1 MISRDPETGEG
12 GDMARSTKHGTKH
25 GRILTAALAVL
36 ALGAAGC
43 AGIEP
48 EAREMLWHP
57 PSCENATAK
66 IETLE
71 ANRAGGFKRF
81 TQGVQGLAPP
91 MVVLSTLR
99 DIFWGKPFRSIYLD
113 HWRIAFGGYNR
124 EINHRVH
131 DLKKCS

>member
-1 MISRDPETGEG
+1 MK
-12 GDMARSTKHGTKH
+12 RSTSLSRVLVASVVVVG
-25 GRILTAALAVL
+25 LASS
-36 ALGAAGC
+36 GC

-91 MVVLSTLR
+91 MVVLSVLR
-99 DIFWGKPFRSIYLD
+99 DTFWGRPFRSVYLD

-124 EINHRVH
+124 EINHRIH
-131 DLKKCS
+131 DLQKCGG